1 MLGISLRI
9 AIVVGIL
16 FTAAAEIMPASLM
29 RIFTND
35 EEIIQAGVPYL
46 RIVAV
51 SYLFTAVTMV
61 YLNIMRSVEKVVI
74 ATVVYSISLVVNV
87 ILMPSLFSAF
97 LECPGWAWRRLLP
110 RRSPVLW
117 NF

>member
-1 MLGISLRI
+1 
-9 AIVVGIL
+9 
-16 FTAAAEIMPASLM
+16 MPASLM

-87 ILMPSLFSAF
+87 ILNAVFIFGLLGIARM
-97 LECPGWAWRRLLP
+97 AWRERLLP